1 MKKKLLLLS
10 LCAAA
15 AVPVVPAAFGVGT
28 SNWSH
33 TSEADFKAGTFEN
46 VVATNLGDLK
56 LSRHVRMLLQQNP
69 QVSSVNAMV
78 QAPDGTIYAGTGPH
92 GQILKISGD
101 DVTELATIEGATHV
115 FALAMDKDGG
125 LLIGTAGES
134 GRVLKMP
141 KPGEKPAEL
150 FKADG
155 VQYVWAVAQTDDGKV
170 YAATGPNGQL
180 FEISGPGQNR

>member
-1 MKKKLLLLS
+1 MKKLLALS
-10 LCAAA
+10 LCAAMA
-15 AVPVVPAAFGVGT
+15 APVVPTFAVGT
-28 SNWSH
+28 SNWTH

-56 LSRHVRMLLQQNP
+56 LSRAVRKLLDQNP
-69 QVSSVNAMV
+69 KVSSVNALV

-92 GQILKISGD
+92 GQLLKISGD
-101 DVTELATIEGATHV
+101 TVSELATIEGATHI

-134 GRVLKMP
+134 GRVLKIA
-141 KPGEKPAEL
+141 KPGEKPTEV

-155 VQYVWAVAQTDDGKV
+155 VQYVWSIAQSDDGK
-170 YAATGPNGQL
+170 
-180 FEISGPGQNR
+180 I